1 MEENHAVEDSF
12 CLENNVF
19 GWLKD
24 EPRCPIAPEL
34 QAWLDGRVAWIAQ
47 EFGIERLH
55 DELVLPNDD
64 FFPDEY
70 HGTEDDVRRLFEQ
83 VCEYMGVDP
92 SRVDLRF
99 YKTGDRRAL
108 AHLVDCADEAGLY
121 QDGDGRAVV
130 QVEESQFSDPH
141 KLVAVFAREL
151 AHVHLHGDNRL
162 QKDADD
168 GELVTDLLAVFLGFG
183 VFMANAV
190 SGSSAL
196 LGLIE
201 GLGYLSDSE
210 CAYAL
215 SILAWLHYKGKPPWA
230 SLVRPNVR
238 EPMLEAVRWLAEIDE
253 NTHLPRG
260 HRFDN
265 LGRQSIPL
273 SPYPDL
279 ARFAA
284 ESAAEEDK
292 PDALDHF
299 GQGLFALTAGR
310 FAEALQELSIAITE
324 NPEDVEAYQQ
334 RAMAYLGLNRAEE
347 ALADAQKAVAMAP
360 DDVESHFL
368 RGKALMH
375 NGLCDLALADFDVVI
390 DDNDD
395 RGSAGSRLAD
405 AYYQRGLVRAAQDD
419 SSAAI
424 RDFSRA
430 IGTVPYR
437 AEVYEARAA
446 AYEFLGKTREAQQDR
461 EEADLRRGKR
471 PS

>member
-1 MEENHAVEDSF
+1 M
-12 CLENNVF
+12 F
-19 GWLKD
+19 GWFDRKAQ
-24 EPRCPIAPEL
+24 CPVSPTV
-34 QAWLDGRVAWIAQ
+34 QAWLEGRVAWIAHQ
-47 EFGIERLH
+47 FGIERLY

-64 FFPDEY
+64 FFPDQYDGSE
-70 HGTEDDVRRLFEQ
+70 EAVRRLFEQ

-92 SRVDLRF
+92 NRVDLRF

-108 AHLVDCADEAGLY
+108 AARDNWADTAGLY
-121 QDGDGRAVV
+121 QDGDGRVIV
-130 QVEESQFSDPH
+130 QVDESQFSNPH

-151 AHVHLHGDNRL
+151 AHLHLHGDNRL
-162 QKDADD
+162 QSDADD

-183 VFMANAV
+183 VFMANAATG
-190 SGSSAL
+190 SGAF

-201 GLGYLSDSE
+201 GLGHLSDCE

-215 SILAWLHYKGKPPWA
+215 SILAWLHCRGKPPWA

-238 EPMLEAVRWLAEIDE
+238 EPMLDAVRWLAEIDE

-265 LGRQSIPL
+265 LGRQAETIPL

-279 ARFAA
+279 ARFAT
-284 ESAAEEDK
+284 ESAVQEDK
-292 PDALDHF
+292 PDDLDHF
-299 GQGLFALTAGR
+299 GLGLFAVTVGH
-310 FAEALQELSIAITE
+310 FAEALQELNIAITE

-360 DDVESHFL
+360 EDVESHFL

-375 NGLCDLALADFDVVI
+375 NGLCDLALADLLVVI

-395 RGSAGSRLAD
+395 RGSAGSRLAE
-405 AYYQRGLVRAAQDD
+405 AYYQRGLVRAIQKDM
-419 SSAAI
+419 AAAV

-430 IGTVPYR
+430 ICMVPNR
-437 AEVYEARAA
+437 AEVYEARAT
-446 AYEFLGKTREAQQDR
+446 AYEFQGKAMEAQQDR
-461 EEADLRRGKR
+461 EEAALRRGK
-471 PS
+471 PPN

>member
-1 MEENHAVEDSF
+1 M
-12 CLENNVF
+12 F
-19 GWLKD
+19 GWLND
-24 EPRCPIAPEL
+24 QSRCPVTPNV

-47 EFGIERLH
+47 EFGIERLR

-64 FFPDEY
+64 FFPDQY
-70 HGTEDDVRRLFEQ
+70 DGTEDDARRLFEQ
-83 VCEYMGVDP
+83 VCEYMKIDP

-99 YKTGDRRAL
+99 YKVGDRRTL
-108 AHLVDCADEAGLY
+108 AHLDDCPDEAGFF
-121 QDGDGRAVV
+121 QDRNGRAIV

-141 KLVAVFAREL
+141 KLVAVFARKL

-183 VFMANAV
+183 VFMANAA
-190 SGSSAL
+190 SGSSAI
-196 LGLIE
+196 LGLIA
-201 GLGYLSDSE
+201 GLGYLSDCE

-215 SILAWLHYKGKPPWA
+215 SILAWLHCKGKPPWA

-238 EPMLEAVRWLAEIDE
+238 EPMLEALRWLAEIDE

-265 LGRQSIPL
+265 LGRQAEAIPL

-284 ESAAEEDK
+284 ESAAEDDK
-292 PDALDHF
+292 PDDLDHF
-299 GQGLFALTAGR
+299 SQGIFALTAGHCD
-310 FAEALQELSIAITE
+310 EALKELSIAITE

-334 RAMAYLGLNRAEE
+334 RAMAYLGLNCAEE

-375 NGLCDLALADFDVVI
+375 NGLCDLALADFGMVI

-395 RGSAGSRLAD
+395 HGSAGSRLAE
-405 AYYQRGLVRAAQDD
+405 AYYQRGLVRAIQKDM
-419 SSAAI
+419 SAAI
-424 RDFSRA
+424 RDFGRA
-430 IGTVPYR
+430 IGIVPYR
-437 AEVYEARAA
+437 AEVYDARAA

-461 EEADLRRGKR
+461 EEADLHRGK
-471 PS
+471 PLN